1 MQYINPK
8 DPIGAH
14 LRAGVPITGLTWSDY
29 ETEGDR
35 FDGVIFYRCAFERV
49 RMRGVSLWQAMF
61 VECRFEDC
69 VFTDCR
75 ISGTQWVKCEGTH
88 VAIRGGELAES
99 NFCEVTLTT
108 LEIEQSGNRIG
119 FQAVEAGRLA
129 FSGAGVEQRAA
140 AIVDCKISE
149 VCAENARWNAV
160 SALNANLAQ
169 WRLSNA
175 VLAQCVFIEC
185 QAPGLDLSRVT
196 FDRCNLH
203 KSNFA
208 DATLRSATGSVF
220 SECILENADLRGAD
234 LDGALFA
241 RAQVSGADFVGARL
255 AGALFPDS
263 VLARADFTDA
273 TAVQSVWAGADLR
286 GAVLDRVNAFRSSF
300 RNARLDDVSVDG
312 ARFVEADLH
321 GVDVALVGADTTG
334 ARRSLGWR
342 SELDAQALSDAR
354 A

>member
-14 LRAGVPITGLTWSDY
+14 LRAGIPITGLTWSDY

-49 RMRGVSLWQAMF
+49 RMRGVSFWQAMF

-88 VAIRGGELAES
+88 ITIRGGELAES
-99 NFCEVTLTT
+99 NFSEVTLST

-119 FQAVEAGRLA
+119 FQTVEADRLV

-149 VCAENARWNAV
+149 VYAENARWNAV
-160 SALNANLAQ
+160 SALKANLAQ

-175 VLAQCVFIEC
+175 VLTQCVFIGC

-203 KSNFA
+203 KSNLA
-208 DATLRSATGSVF
+208 DVTLRSATGSVF
-220 SECILENADLRGAD
+220 SECVLENADMRGAD

-241 RAQVSGADFVGARL
+241 RAQVSGADFVDARL
-255 AGALFPDS
+255 AGALFSES
-263 VLARADFTDA
+263 VLAGADFTDA
-273 TAVQSVWAGADLR
+273 TAVQSVWAGTDLR
-286 GAVLDRVNAFRSSF
+286 GAVLDRMNAFRSSF
-300 RNARLDDVSVDG
+300 RNARLDDASVDG

-342 SELDAQALSDAR
+342 SELDAQALADAR